1 MGGESPSWSEEVDE
15 VVPTWEEGS
24 RRAPSWDDPD
34 YWAKCDLEVKLVRK
48 PVRVRRAK
56 VKSLKRTLPDT
67 SKKQI
72 TYPHLV
78 KLEDWLTLMKE
89 HDVVERL
96 KSIKAHIAKE
106 DIKLKTRLVGQEE
119 EGMKEA
125 ELAAKV
131 SITDRG
137 ARIVM
142 IKKRG
147 VTQYYVV
154 VHMMGP
160 ITMSTKFT
168 PWVEKEQT
176 KEKTVDG
183 QLRGVEQEVINLRN

>member
-1 MGGESPSWSEEVDE
+1 MVK
-15 VVPTWEEGS
+15 
-24 RRAPSWDDPD
+24 RRKWTPKRRKWTPRPD
-34 YWAKCDLEVKLVRK
+34 I
-48 PVRVRRAK
+48 
-56 VKSLKRTLPDT
+56 

-72 TYPHLV
+72 TYPYLV
-78 KLEDWLTLMKE
+78 KLEDWLTWTKE

>member
-1 MGGESPSWSEEVDE
+1 MGGESPNWSEEVDE

-78 KLEDWLTLMKE
+78 KLEDWLTWTKE

-106 DIKLKTRLVGQEE
+106 DIKQKTRLVGQEE

>member
-48 PVRVRRAK
+48 PVMVRRAK

-78 KLEDWLTLMKE
+78 KLEDWLTWTKE

-106 DIKLKTRLVGQEE
+106 DIKQKTRLVGQEE

-160 ITMSTKFT
+160 ITMSAKFT

-183 QLRGVEQEVINLRN
+183 QLRGVEQEVINLQN

>member
-1 MGGESPSWSEEVDE
+1 MGGGSPSWSEEVDE

>member
-1 MGGESPSWSEEVDE
+1 MEVEVDRG
-15 VVPTWEEGS
+15 GS
-24 RRAPSWDDPD
+24 LGGRIPSWDDPD
-34 YWAKCDLEVKLVRK
+34 YWAKWDLGVKLAQK
-48 PVRVRRAK
+48 PAK
-56 VKSLKRTLPDT
+56 VNGAMVKRRKWTPKRRKWTPRPDI
-67 SKKQI
+67 SKKQM
-72 TYPHLV
+72 TYPYLV
-78 KLEDWLTLMKE
+78 KLEDWLTWTKE

>member
-1 MGGESPSWSEEVDE
+1 MGGGSPSWSEEVDE

-78 KLEDWLTLMKE
+78 KLEDWLTWTKE

-183 QLRGVEQEVINLRN
+183 QLRGVEQEVINLQN

>member
-1 MGGESPSWSEEVDE
+1 MEVEVDRG
-15 VVPTWEEGS
+15 GS
-24 RRAPSWDDPD
+24 LGGRIPSWDDPD
-34 YWAKCDLEVKLVRK
+34 YWAKWDLGVKLAQK
-48 PVRVRRAK
+48 PARVRGAM
-56 VKSLKRTLPDT
+56 VKRRKWTPKRRKWTPRPDI
-67 SKKQI
+67 SKKQS

-106 DIKLKTRLVGQEE
+106 DIKWKTRLVGGKE
-119 EGMKEA
+119 EGMEEA
-125 ELAAKV
+125 ELVAMV
-131 SITDRG
+131 SATDKG
-137 ARIVM
+137 ATRIVT

-147 VTQYYVV
+147 VTQYFVV
-154 VHMMGP
+154 VHTMGP

>member
-106 DIKLKTRLVGQEE
+106 DIKQKTRLVGQEE

>member
-1 MGGESPSWSEEVDE
+1 MGGGSPSWSEEVDE

-78 KLEDWLTLMKE
+78 KLEDWLTWTKE

-106 DIKLKTRLVGQEE
+106 DIKQKTRLVGQEE

-183 QLRGVEQEVINLRN
+183 QLRGVEQEVINL

>member
-1 MGGESPSWSEEVDE
+1 MGGGSPSWSEEVDE

-78 KLEDWLTLMKE
+78 KLEDWLTWTKE

-106 DIKLKTRLVGQEE
+106 DIKQKTRLVGQEE

>member
-1 MGGESPSWSEEVDE
+1 MGGGSPSWSEEVDE

-78 KLEDWLTLMKE
+78 KLEDWLTWTKE

-106 DIKLKTRLVGQEE
+106 DIKQKTRLVGQEE

-183 QLRGVEQEVINLRN
+183 QLRGVEQEVINLKN

>member
-106 DIKLKTRLVGQEE
+106 DIKQKTRLVGQEE

-183 QLRGVEQEVINLRN
+183 QLRGVEQEVINLQN

>member
-1 MGGESPSWSEEVDE
+1 MGGGSPSWSEEVDE

-89 HDVVERL
+89 HDMVERL

-106 DIKLKTRLVGQEE
+106 DIKQKTRLVGQEE

-183 QLRGVEQEVINLRN
+183 QLSGVEQEVINLRN

>member
-78 KLEDWLTLMKE
+78 KLEDWLTWTKE

-106 DIKLKTRLVGQEE
+106 DIKQKTRLVGQEE

>member
-1 MGGESPSWSEEVDE
+1 MGGGSPSWSEEVDE

-106 DIKLKTRLVGQEE
+106 DIKLKTRLVGREE
-119 EGMKEA
+119 EGMDEA
-125 ELAAKV
+125 ELAWKV
-131 SITDRG
+131 SSTDRG
-137 ARIVM
+137 AKIVL
-142 IKKRG
+142 IKEG
-147 VTQYYVV
+147 GITQYFVV
-154 VHMMGP
+154 VHTMGP
-160 ITMSTKFT
+160 SNMNNKFT

-176 KEKTVDG
+176 KEKAVDG
-183 QLRGVEQEVINLRN
+183 QLRGVEQEVINL

>member
-1 MGGESPSWSEEVDE
+1 MGGGSPSWSEEVDE

-78 KLEDWLTLMKE
+78 KLEDWLTWTKE

-168 PWVEKEQT
+168 PWVEKEQI

>member
-1 MGGESPSWSEEVDE
+1 MGGGSPSWSEEVDE

-78 KLEDWLTLMKE
+78 KLEDWLTWTKE

-106 DIKLKTRLVGQEE
+106 DIKQKTRLVGQEE

-183 QLRGVEQEVINLRN
+183 QLRGVEQEVIYLQN

>member
-1 MGGESPSWSEEVDE
+1 MGGGSPSWSEEVDE

-78 KLEDWLTLMKE
+78 KLEDWLTWTKE

>member
-1 MGGESPSWSEEVDE
+1 MGGGSPSWSEEVDE

-78 KLEDWLTLMKE
+78 KLEDWLTWTKE

-96 KSIKAHIAKE
+96 KSMKAHIAKE
-106 DIKLKTRLVGQEE
+106 DIKLKTRLVGREE
-119 EGMKEA
+119 EGMEDA
-125 ELAAKV
+125 ELAWKV
-131 SITDRG
+131 SSTDRG
-137 ARIVM
+137 AKIVL
-142 IKKRG
+142 IKEG
-147 VTQYYVV
+147 GITQYFVV
-154 VHMMGP
+154 VHTMGP
-160 ITMSTKFT
+160 SNMNNKFT

-176 KEKTVDG
+176 KEKAVDG
-183 QLRGVEQEVINLRN
+183 QLRGVEQEVINL